1 MIFCYTSYT
10 WLQSGIIY
18 SLPASNMVSQLGA
31 RHKPIFSLLTFYK
44 FIDIPESELD
54 SLAQEH
60 LDFCRDIGIHGRVYL
75 WTEWISS
82 TITWNRW
89 QCWSYRE
96 FLQQSKYF
104 SDISDIDT
112 KATPVEWHQF
122 SRISVKIR
130 DEIVAF
136 GVKVTEDQV
145 KKYKKEITPDEFKV
159 ILDSDKADDYLI
171 LDMRNDYEYRL
182 GHFKNAIPAGTV
194 NFREVP
200 SLLAQYGKQAQWK
213 KVIWYCTGGIRCEKA
228 AVLANEIGWT
238 EFLSIQ
244 WWVVKYVNQ
253 HNDGNWL
260 GNLYTFDGRVST
272 EIGDA
277 TTHTTIGECLY
288 TGELTDHCENC
299 RYSPCNGRLITTE
312 KAYRKHLWFC
322 SHECY
327 EWARLDWFVK
337 NATWDK
343 FDYKDTRNTSEWISQ
358 IQIHLDRKLANINW
372 KYLTSQKEEN
382 IIEC

>member
-1 MIFCYTSYT
+1 
-10 WLQSGIIY
+10 
-18 SLPASNMVSQLGA
+18 MVSQLGA
-31 RHKPIFSLLTFYK
+31 RHKPKYILLTFYK
-44 FIDIPESELD
+44 FVDIPESELD
-54 SLAQEH
+54 ELAQEH
-60 LDFCRDIGIHGRVYL
+60 LDFCRDIGLKGRVYL
-75 WTEWISS
+75 GTEWISS
-82 TITWNRW
+82 TVSGNHG
-89 QCWSYRE
+89 QCQAYRL
-96 FLQQSKYF
+96 FLEQSKYF
-104 SDISDIDT
+104 SWITDIDT
-112 KATPVEWHQF
+112 KATPVDEHQF

-130 DEIVAF
+130 DEIVTF
-136 GVKVTEDQV
+136 GVKVTADQV
-145 KKYKKEITPDEFKV
+145 KKYKKEITPDEFKA

-200 SLLAQYGKQAQWK
+200 SLLAHYGKQAQWK

-244 WWVVKYVNQ
+244 WGVVKYVNQ

-272 EIGDA
+272 EVWDA

-299 RYSPCNGRLITTE
+299 RYSPCNGRLIATE
-312 KAYRKHLWFC
+312 KAYRKHLGFC
-322 SHECY
+322 SRECY
-327 EWARLDWFVK
+327 EWARLDGFVK
-337 NATWDK
+337 NTQWDK
-343 FDYKDTRNTSEWISQ
+343 FDYKSSRDLPNGIPL
-358 IQIHLDRKLANINW
+358 IQANLDRKLANLEW
-372 KYLTSQKEEN
+372 KYATSQKEEN
-382 IIEC
+382 IVEC